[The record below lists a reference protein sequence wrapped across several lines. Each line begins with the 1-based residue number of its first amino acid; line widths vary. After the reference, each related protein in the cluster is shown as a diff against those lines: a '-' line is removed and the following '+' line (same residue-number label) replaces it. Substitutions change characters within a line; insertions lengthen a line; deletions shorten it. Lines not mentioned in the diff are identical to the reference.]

1 MLGIFS
7 DTMMTATRID
17 AFIVGQAST
26 GDARFAQEI
35 IDRTARTMN
44 LFARARTM
52 LRRLIGALF

>member
-7 DTMMTATRID
+7 DTMMTTTRMD

-35 IDRTARTMN
+35 SDRTSRTMS
-44 LFARARTM
+44 LSARALTM
-52 LRRLIGALF
+52 LRRLIGAIF